1 MTKQYKVG
9 IYCRLSVDDASNSAK
24 AKHYI
29 PSEESV
35 SIENQYEIL
44 SKFAMLN
51 GWIEVKTYRD
61 DGYSGGNFQRPG
73 FLEMLEDARHGLI
86 NLILVKDL
94 SRLGRDFVEVGRYT
108 DVVFPSLGCRFVS
121 VLDCL
126 DSEGDN
132 TDMLHFRSLM
142 NDYHLKDLSS
152 KIRSVLHAKKKS
164 GQYVAAYAPYGYR
177 NRNCFLR
184 KREIFFRGGE
194 AVVEPWEDE
203 LLWDDDFSDEEEDTE
218 EQIEEADLEM
228 DEDSFAD
235 WEDSSD
241 TAPEDE
247 RLEETLAEERTLELE
262 SELEQDEHPRDYHAE
277 LEDEEEEAAPNSEK
291 RLKREIRA
299 EALKRLEEAAR
310 TESDFLT
317 VVDEWN
323 KLDRNRERR
332 ERDHEKLRGDVPLEF
347 QAVPDPKIAPLW
359 MNLPRF
365 RQLCQ
370 GNFLDIIFSCPYE
383 LHELTANRFLSKLFF
398 TLSDEQKEVLYY
410 LFVKQYR
417 TTRLA
422 AIRGQSDRNIR
433 KLRMTIQKKL
443 QRRMYEHLSEK
454 LENDHGLT
462 LREREFVEEYEA
474 LLQTM
479 GKDAVIR
486 RENKTKLRKKKTALD
501 DVKDG

>member
-1 MTKQYKVG
+1 M
-9 IYCRLSVDDASNSAK
+9 
-24 AKHYI
+24 
-29 PSEESV
+29 
-35 SIENQYEIL
+35 
-44 SKFAMLN
+44 
-51 GWIEVKTYRD
+51 
-61 DGYSGGNFQRPG
+61 
-73 FLEMLEDARHGLI
+73 
-86 NLILVKDL
+86 
-94 SRLGRDFVEVGRYT
+94 
-108 DVVFPSLGCRFVS
+108 
-121 VLDCL
+121 
-126 DSEGDN
+126 
-132 TDMLHFRSLM
+132 
-142 NDYHLKDLSS
+142 
-152 KIRSVLHAKKKS
+152 
-164 GQYVAAYAPYGYR
+164 
-177 NRNCFLR
+177 
-184 KREIFFRGGE
+184 
-194 AVVEPWEDE
+194 EPWEDE
-203 LLWDDDFSDEEEDTE
+203 LLWDDDFSDEEEVAE
-218 EQIEEADLEM
+218 EQIEETGLKM

-235 WEDSSD
+235 WEDASD
-241 TAPEDE
+241 GAPVDE
-247 RLEETLAEERTLELE
+247 TLEEALAEERTLELE
-262 SELEQDEHPRDYHAE
+262 SELEQDEHPRDYNAE
-277 LEDEEEEAAPNSEK
+277 LEDEEEEAAPTSEN

-299 EALKRLEEAAR
+299 EALRRLEEAAR

-332 ERDHEKLRGDVPLEF
+332 ERDYENLRGDVPLEF

-410 LFVKQYR
+410 LFVKQYS

-443 QRRMYEHLSEK
+443 QKRMYEHLSEK
-454 LENDHGLT
+454 LENDHSFT
-462 LREREFVEEYEA
+462 LREREFMEEYEA

-486 RENKTKLRKKKTALD
+486 RENKTKPRKKKAALD
-501 DVKDG
+501 DAKDG

>member
-1 MTKQYKVG
+1 M
-9 IYCRLSVDDASNSAK
+9 
-24 AKHYI
+24 
-29 PSEESV
+29 
-35 SIENQYEIL
+35 
-44 SKFAMLN
+44 
-51 GWIEVKTYRD
+51 
-61 DGYSGGNFQRPG
+61 
-73 FLEMLEDARHGLI
+73 
-86 NLILVKDL
+86 DL
-94 SRLGRDFVEVGRYT
+94 
-108 DVVFPSLGCRFVS
+108 
-121 VLDCL
+121 
-126 DSEGDN
+126 
-132 TDMLHFRSLM
+132 
-142 NDYHLKDLSS
+142 
-152 KIRSVLHAKKKS
+152 
-164 GQYVAAYAPYGYR
+164 
-177 NRNCFLR
+177 
-184 KREIFFRGGE
+184 
-194 AVVEPWEDE
+194 WEDD
-203 LLWDDDFSDEEEDTE
+203 LLDDDFSDEEEELEDLPEDAALELTE
-218 EQIEEADLEM
+218 DG
-228 DEDSFAD
+228 FAD
-235 WEDSSD
+235 WADASD
-241 TAPEDE
+241 GAPEDE
-247 RLEETLAEERTLELE
+247 RLEEALAEERTLELE
-262 SELEQDEHPRDYHAE
+262 SELEQDEHPRDYNAE
-277 LEDEEEEAAPNSEK
+277 LEDEEEESAPTSEK

-299 EALKRLEEAAR
+299 EALRRLEEAAR
-310 TESDFLT
+310 TESDFL
-317 VVDEWN
+317 VIVDEWN

-332 ERDHEKLRGDVPLEF
+332 ERDHENLRGDVPLEF

-383 LHELTANRFLSKLFF
+383 LHQLTANRFLSKLFF

-433 KLRMTIQKKL
+433 KL

-501 DVKDG
+501 DGKDG

>member
-1 MTKQYKVG
+1 M
-9 IYCRLSVDDASNSAK
+9 
-24 AKHYI
+24 
-29 PSEESV
+29 
-35 SIENQYEIL
+35 
-44 SKFAMLN
+44 
-51 GWIEVKTYRD
+51 
-61 DGYSGGNFQRPG
+61 
-73 FLEMLEDARHGLI
+73 
-86 NLILVKDL
+86 
-94 SRLGRDFVEVGRYT
+94 
-108 DVVFPSLGCRFVS
+108 
-121 VLDCL
+121 
-126 DSEGDN
+126 
-132 TDMLHFRSLM
+132 
-142 NDYHLKDLSS
+142 
-152 KIRSVLHAKKKS
+152 
-164 GQYVAAYAPYGYR
+164 
-177 NRNCFLR
+177 
-184 KREIFFRGGE
+184 
-194 AVVEPWEDE
+194 EPWEDE
-203 LLWDDDFSDEEEDTE
+203 LLWEDDFSNEEEGTE
-218 EQIEEADLEM
+218 EQIEETGLETAADG
-228 DEDSFAD
+228 FAD
-235 WEDSSD
+235 WEDASD
-241 TAPEDE
+241 AAPVDE
-247 RLEETLAEERTLELE
+247 TLEEALAEERTLELE

-277 LEDEEEEAAPNSEK
+277 LEDEEEEAAPPVRSD
-291 RLKREIRA
+291 LREICA
-299 EALKRLEEAAR
+299 EALRRLEEAAR

-332 ERDHEKLRGDVPLEF
+332 ERDHENLRGDVPLEF

-410 LFVKQYR
+410 LFVKQYS

-454 LENDHGLT
+454 LEKDYSIT

-486 RENKTKLRKKKTALD
+486 RENKTKPRKRKPPLTMPRTVD
-501 DVKDG
+501 TIVI